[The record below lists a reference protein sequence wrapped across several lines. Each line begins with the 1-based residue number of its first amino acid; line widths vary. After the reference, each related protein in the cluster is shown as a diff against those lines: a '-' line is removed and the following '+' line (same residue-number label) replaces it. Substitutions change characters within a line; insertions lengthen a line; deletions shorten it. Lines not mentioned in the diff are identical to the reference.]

1 MKNIN
6 FKIYALAF
14 LFFFLWVFTYYM
26 MTWNHDY
33 FITVFIWAISV
44 IWFYNT
50 SSILFYKTLNTN
62 DEILKYV
69 FSFLHIVSLAFAGYM
84 ILVKIM

>member
-14 LFFFLWVFTYYM
+14 LLFFLWVFTYYLM
-26 MTWNHDY
+26 AWMHSS
-33 FITVFIWAISV
+33 FITIFIWTISV

-50 SSILFYKTLNTN
+50 SSIMFYKTLKTK

-84 ILVKIM
+84 ILVEVM

>member
-1 MKNIN
+1 
-6 FKIYALAF
+6 
-14 LFFFLWVFTYYM
+14 
-26 MTWNHDY
+26 
-33 FITVFIWAISV
+33 
-44 IWFYNT
+44 
-50 SSILFYKTLNTN
+50 LFYKTLNTN